1 MTQNCKKFQIGS
13 QFDSW
18 DHVIKLDTSD
28 RTQILQGQ
36 IVNRYDICKAE
47 ERISIDL
54 KDLFLDQLDTINYI
68 AFIQDND
75 ESPTIGES
83 AFENIVL
90 YEGSVDASP
99 QVLEEWIENTID
111 CFDHFQGGE
120 TAYQNIEWHDGTG
133 SWVLSSSANDG
144 SIYVYEAYTTRLKR
158 ICENSSI
165 LINASKSYIQ
175 DIDDED
181 NLQGPR
187 RFSIS
192 LDGTFVVAYPDHRYV
207 HPSDNPSSLPSSE
220 PTPAPTPAVSCM
232 RRC

>member
-1 MTQNCKKFQIGS
+1 M
-13 QFDSW
+13 
-18 DHVIKLDTSD
+18 IKLDTSD

-47 ERISIDL
+47 ERITIDL

-83 AFENIVL
+83 AFENIIL
-90 YEGSVDASP
+90 YEGSVDGSP
-99 QVLEEWIENTID
+99 QVSEEWIDNTID

-120 TAYQNIEWHDGTG
+120 TAYQNIEWHDGSG
-133 SWVLSSSANDG
+133 AWVLSSSAGGDD
-144 SIYVYEAYTTRLKR
+144 IYVYEAWKTPLNE

-165 LINASKSYIQ
+165 LNSAQKSYVTT
-175 DIDDED
+175 IDDED
-181 NLQGPR
+181 NLEGPR

-192 LDGTFVVAYPDHRYV
+192 LDGTFVVAYPEHRYT
-207 HPSDNPSSLPSSE
+207 HPSVQPSSE
-220 PTPAPTPAVSCM
+220 PSPVPTPQVSCM
-232 RRC
+232 RRFFACSNMGNCDLITIVVRL